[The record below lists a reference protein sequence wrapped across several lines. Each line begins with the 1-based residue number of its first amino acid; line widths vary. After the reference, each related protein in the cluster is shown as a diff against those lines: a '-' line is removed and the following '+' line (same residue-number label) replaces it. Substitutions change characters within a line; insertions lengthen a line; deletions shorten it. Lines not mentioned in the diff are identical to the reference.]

1 MAVITNK
8 RSVMTLYSGANDPFS
23 HRARIVLA
31 EKNVTYEIN
40 IIEPNSLPEDLID
53 LNPYNSVPTLVDRD
67 LVLYDS
73 RVIMEYLDERFP
85 HPPLMPVDP
94 VSRARSR
101 LMLHRIDHD
110 WYKLLDDLTGANEK
124 QKEKARG
131 EFQNSLASIAPIFEA
146 MPYFMSEEFSLVDCS
161 IAPLFWRLD
170 EYGVQIP
177 AAAKSVK
184 KYMER
189 VFERTSFQESLTEEE
204 QNQNQ
209 EAVSV

>member
-8 RSVMTLYSGANDPFS
+8 RSVMTLYTGSNDPYS

-31 EKNVTYEIN
+31 EKNVTYETHIVT
-40 IIEPNSLPEDLID
+40 PSALPEDLLD

-101 LMLHRIDHD
+101 LMLHRIDND
-110 WYKLLDDLTGANEK
+110 WYALLDDLTGSDQAK
-124 QKEKARG
+124 KEQAQA

-161 IAPLFWRLD
+161 LSPLLWRLN
-170 EYGVQIP
+170 ELGVKIP
-177 AAAKSVK
+177 QSAKSVNT
-184 KYMER
+184 YMER
-189 VFERTSFQESLTEEE
+189 VFDRPSFQESLTTEEKDNE
-204 QNQNQ
+204 V
-209 EAVSV
+209 EKV

>member
-8 RSVMTLYSGANDPFS
+8 RSVMTLYSGSNDPYS

-31 EKNVTYEIN
+31 EKSVTYEVKE
-40 IIEPNSLPEDLID
+40 IEPGNLPEDLID

-73 RVIMEYLDERFP
+73 RVVMEYLDERFP

-110 WYKLLDDLTGANEK
+110 WYSLLDDLTGDDAAKKEAA
-124 QKEKARG
+124 QKEFK
-131 EFQNSLASIAPIFEA
+131 NSLASIAPICEA
-146 MPYFMSEEFSLVDCS
+146 MKYFMSEDFSLVDAN
-161 IAPLFWRLD
+161 IAPLLWRLR
-170 EYGVQIP
+170 EYGIDPESLPKPVQD
-177 AAAKSVK
+177 
-184 KYMER
+184 YMARLFSRE
-189 VFERTSFQESLTEEE
+189 SFKESLTATEKEI
-204 QNQNQ
+204 NP
-209 EAVSV
+209 

>member
-8 RSVMTLYSGANDPFS
+8 RSVMTLYSSANDPFS

-40 IIEPNSLPEDLID
+40 IIEPNMLPEDLID

-101 LMLHRIDHD
+101 LMLHRIDND
-110 WYKLLDDLTGANEK
+110 WYSLLDDLVGNDEQKIANA
-124 QKEKARG
+124 QG

-161 IAPLFWRLD
+161 IAPLLWRLE

-177 AAAKSVK
+177 APAKPVQ

-189 VFERTSFQESLTEEE
+189 VFERASFKESLTDVEKNKDLEK
-204 QNQNQ
+204 
-209 EAVSV
+209 A